1 MALVRSIP
9 CVCPVLRK
17 PSEIGLFVVEI
28 ATSSYIRRNTL
39 PMKTLIAVAG
49 LFFSTLPL
57 TAQWSGNMTP
67 TYPEL
72 IAYYQKLDRE
82 HSEIELYAM
91 GGSDTDW
98 PIYVC
103 IINGAQ
109 DSVRT
114 FQKARENTTVL
125 INNAIHPGEPD
136 GVNACLIW
144 IDNWIKNGKK
154 IKDLP
159 VIAIIPAYNV
169 GGMFNRSSTSRANQD
184 GPEEYGFRGNSQNLD
199 LNRDFIKMDSPNA
212 ATFATIWQL
221 LNPDVFVDTH
231 VSNGA
236 DYQYTLTY
244 IPSMKERLAPSI
256 RRLTYDQCIPW
267 MTMKLKQHKTELFP
281 YVELKEETPEEGI
294 TAFNDLPR
302 YAMGYA
308 TLFHALSF
316 TLETHMLKPFP
327 QRVAATQ
334 LFIDNLFR
342 WTQSSAGTIEA
353 ARREA
358 VQWSLAQTH
367 YRYNYRLSEKA
378 DSVRFSGFQAIH
390 RPSPVTG
397 LERLYYDRKQPYSK
411 RVPYFGTYE
420 AKDSVAIPKAYVL
433 GGSNEAIIRRLE
445 LNGVGFNRLDHDTII
460 LLTTV
465 RVLGYESPKQPYE
478 GHYLHNKILM
488 GEETD
493 SVRLLKGALI
503 IPTNQERRQFLLAVM
518 EPAAEDS
525 YFAWNFFDSHL
536 QQKEYFS
543 SYVFEEKA
551 AELLAGDPVLATDFQ
566 EKKRTD
572 PAFAASAWDQL
583 FFIYKRS
590 PYFER
595 TTVNRLPLYKL
606 F

>member
-1 MALVRSIP
+1 MTARHEISS
-9 CVCPVLRK
+9 
-17 PSEIGLFVVEI
+17 SETGLFVVK
-28 ATSSYIRRNTL
+28 AASSSYIRRNTS
-39 PMKTLIAVAG
+39 PMKTLIAAAG
-49 LFFSTLPL
+49 LFLYSFSL
-57 TAQWSGNMTP
+57 TAQWSGNTTP

-72 IAYYQKLDRE
+72 IAYYEQLDRD
-82 HSEIELYAM
+82 HAEIELYAM
-91 GGSDTDW
+91 GASDTEW

-103 IINGAQ
+103 IVNGAQ
-109 DSVRT
+109 DSVGT
-114 FQKARENTTVL
+114 FRKAQESTTILV
-125 INNAIHPGEPD
+125 NNAIHSGEPD

-144 IDNWIKNGKK
+144 IDNWIRNGKK
-154 IKDLP
+154 TKDLP

-184 GPEEYGFRGNSQNLD
+184 GPEAYGFRGNSQNLD

-221 LNPDVFVDTH
+221 LDPDVFVDTH

-256 RRLTYDQCIPW
+256 RTLTYEQCIPW
-267 MTMKLKQHKTELFP
+267 MTTKLKQHKTELFP
-281 YVELKEETPEEGI
+281 YVELKEETPDEGI
-294 TAFNDLPR
+294 IAFNDLPR

-308 TLFHALSF
+308 TLFHSLSF

-327 QRVAATQ
+327 QRVEATR

-342 WTQSSAGTIEA
+342 WTQLNAAAIEA
-353 ARREA
+353 ARKQA
-358 VQWSLAQTH
+358 VQWSLEQTR
-367 YRYNYRLSEKA
+367 YSYNYRLSEKA
-378 DSVRFSGFQAIH
+378 DSVRFNGFKAIH
-390 RPSPVTG
+390 QPSPVTG

-411 RVPYFGTYE
+411 WVPYFGTYE
-420 AKDSVAIPKAYVL
+420 AKDSVVIPKAYIL
-433 GGSNEAIIRRLE
+433 GGSNDAIVHRLE
-445 LNGVGFNRLDHDTII
+445 LNGVVFRRLEHDSVMV
-460 LLTTV
+460 LTTG
-465 RVLGYESPKQPYE
+465 RVLGYESVKQPYE
-478 GHYLHNKILM
+478 GHYLHYKTVM
-488 GEETD
+488 SEETD

-503 IPTNQERRQFLLAVM
+503 IPTNQECRQFLLAVL

-525 YFAWNFFDSHL
+525 YFSWNFFDSHL

-551 AELLAGDPVLATDFQ
+551 AELVAADPVLANDFQ
-566 EKKRTD
+566 QKKLTD
-572 PAFAASAWDQL
+572 PAFAASAWEQL

-590 PYFER
+590 PYFEKN
-595 TTVNRLPLYKL
+595 TVNRLPLYKV